1 MYTKVL
7 VPLDGSKVGEQILPY
22 ARFFAETLKLPVE
35 MMTVI
40 DFAAFAAH
48 LPPGEL
54 RHLDTI
60 VGGGIKNSKEY
71 LQAAAQTFRGID
83 VQCAVETGKPGEV
96 ILEKAGSE
104 ATTLIAMAT
113 HGRSGIS
120 RWLLGSIAEKVL
132 RGGTNPLLLVHAREN
147 GEVSRKVAL
156 QSIIVPLDGSEL
168 AEQVL
173 PHVTALAKRMGL
185 GIVLLRTYD
194 IRQTISTYEDL
205 LPEWEALQAESK
217 AEATSYLDSILVE
230 LQAQGLANV
239 SRVVVYEAAA
249 EQIVKLATATPN
261 SLIAMCTH
269 GRSGVKRWA
278 LGSVTEKVVRHSA
291 SPVLVVRAA

>member
-1 MYTKVL
+1 MYTKIL

-22 ARFFAETLKLPVE
+22 ARFFAEALNIPVE

-48 LPPGEL
+48 LPTGEL
-54 RHLDTI
+54 RYLDTI

-71 LQAAAQTFRGID
+71 LQGAARTFAGID
-83 VQCAVETGKPGEV
+83 VQCAVETGKPEDV
-96 ILEKAGSE
+96 IIEKAASE

-113 HGRSGIS
+113 HGRSGLS

-132 RGGTNPLLLVHAREN
+132 RGGTNPLLLVHASEQGKSD
-147 GEVSRKVAL
+147 GEATL

-185 GIVLLRTYD
+185 AIVLLRTYD
-194 IRQTISTYEDL
+194 IRQTISTYDL
-205 LPEWEALQAESK
+205 LPEWEALQTESK

-230 LQAQGLANV
+230 LQSQGLPSV
-239 SRVVVYEAAA
+239 SRVVVYEEAA
-249 EQIVKLATATPN
+249 EQIVKLARATPK

-278 LGSVTEKVVRHSA
+278 LGSVTEKVVRHSG

>member
-1 MYTKVL
+1 MYTKIL

-22 ARFFAETLKLPVE
+22 ARFLARVLNIPVE
-35 MMTVI
+35 VMTVI

-48 LPPGEL
+48 VSPDKL
-54 RHLDTI
+54 RYLDTI
-60 VGGGIKNSKEY
+60 VGRGIKNSEEY
-71 LQAAAQTFRGID
+71 LQGIARSFAGGN
-83 VQCAVETGKPGEV
+83 VQCAVETGKPEEV
-96 ILEKAGSE
+96 IIEKGASD

-132 RGGTNPLLLVHAREN
+132 RGGTNPLLLVHANEEGKSE
-147 GEVSRKVAL
+147 GEATW

-168 AEQVL
+168 GEQVL
-173 PHVTALAKRMGL
+173 PHVTALAKRMGSA
-185 GIVLLRTYD
+185 IVLLRTYD

-217 AEATSYLDSILVE
+217 TEAASYLDSILVE
-230 LQAQGLANV
+230 LQGQGFTSV
-239 SRVVVYEAAA
+239 SGVVVYEEPA
-249 EQIVKLATATPN
+249 EQIVKLARATPS

-278 LGSVTEKVVRHSA
+278 LGSVTEKVVRHSG
-291 SPVLVVRAA
+291 SPVLVVRAT